1 MLSKEIGFTYLL
13 NEVFSIHE
21 LSPETLNQTEYFEW
35 AGEHL
40 KVKPSGHS
48 KINKYFAEKTL
59 ADNKTLLILGV
70 MSTFAY
76 SHPDKTIKKNA
87 MSYTQKH
94 FNNILDN
101 LEYIIPSQEDSFYEK
116 GRQFYSQLISL
127 SYSYKLLEVL
137 SRPDFPRLIRERHNY
152 GIRCLLAYM
161 ARVNFDG
168 FDEWFNNTKRADLKL
183 LFVNFIFDSF
193 HIEEYVN
200 NNFQKSNNAL
210 LRTTSIFKDFP
221 ISRYSPAINRDFE
234 IKDIQTSLIPDKE
247 KAYIV
252 LYYHMEEYRGSELNK
267 LDTDNKLSDGLDYI
281 GKSPFMRNLD
291 VEALKEFDLQFYNYE
306 ITRRLIESLN
316 DEKQKNDLLVYL
328 YHKVKDSVH
337 EKHIAIHNLMAAN
350 VLGRMLI
357 VLNDEHTKEIER
369 LFDKIYKEIHHPYV
383 YCRHNILWST
393 SVMKLMFYLISLFI
407 KYTNS
412 EKIDLLAAYVN
423 KYKNVKHVYYHNMDD
438 ELESI
443 LRQVTENIA
452 SGS

>member
-13 NEVFSIHE
+13 NEVFSIQE
-21 LSPETLNQTEYFEW
+21 LSPETLSQSCYFEW
-35 AGEHL
+35 AGEDL
-40 KVKPSGHS
+40 KVKPSAHS
-48 KINKYFAEKTL
+48 KINEYFSEKAL
-59 ADNKTLLILGV
+59 SDNKALLILGV

-76 SHPDKTIKKNA
+76 SHPDETIKKNA

-101 LEYIIPSQEDSFYEK
+101 LENTIPCQEASFYEK
-116 GRQFYSQLISL
+116 GKQFYSQLISL
-127 SYSYKLLEVL
+127 PFSYKLLEVL
-137 SRPDFPRLIRERHNY
+137 SHPDFPWLVHARHNY
-152 GIRCLLAYM
+152 GIRYLLAYM

-200 NNFQKSNNAL
+200 DNFQKSNNAL

-221 ISRYSPAINRDFE
+221 ISRYFPAINRDFE

-291 VEALKEFDLQFYNYE
+291 VEALKEFDLQYNYE

-316 DEKQKNDLLVYL
+316 DEKQKTELLLYL
-328 YHKVKDSVH
+328 CHKVKGSAQ
-337 EKHIAIHNLMAAN
+337 EEHITIHNLMAAN
-350 VLGRMLI
+350 ALGRMLV

-369 LFDKIYKEIHHPYV
+369 LFDKVYKEIHHPYV
-383 YCRHNILWST
+383 YSRHNILWST
-393 SVMKLMFYLISLFI
+393 SIMKLMFYLISLFI

-412 EKIDLLAAYVN
+412 EKIDLLTAYVN

-443 LRQVTENIA
+443 LGQITENIA